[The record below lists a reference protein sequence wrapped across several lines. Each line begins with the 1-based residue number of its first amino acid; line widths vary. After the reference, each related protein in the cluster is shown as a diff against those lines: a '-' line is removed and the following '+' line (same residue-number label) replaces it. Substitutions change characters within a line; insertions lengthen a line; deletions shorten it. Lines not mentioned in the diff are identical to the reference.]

1 MLDSEPRVVNQM
13 IQAEPT
19 VRLQSEPQ
27 KNSGAARALRALFL
41 VAVVVLIAGFV
52 VYRGIHS
59 RIQAAAAVKD
69 QTLALAVPT
78 VSVIHPRPGAVADEV
93 VLPGNIQAFIDSPI
107 YARASGYLKRWYADI
122 GARVKSGQVL
132 AEIDAPELD
141 QQVQQARADVQQS
154 QAALD
159 QALANLLQGKA
170 NEELAKVT
178 ADRWRNLAGKGVVSR
193 QENDQYQMQYQAQA
207 ANVQS
212 LEKAIAAARSSI
224 VASQANMRR
233 LEEMQRYLTVR
244 APFDGVITA
253 RNTDVGALIN
263 AGAGT
268 PTQALFHI
276 ASPSTLRV
284 YVNVPQMYSRSAVPG
299 LAATLTLAEFPG
311 RRFHGMLVRNAESID
326 TGTRTLLAEVDVDN
340 ASGELKPGAYAE
352 VHFAIPAA
360 ARSLILPVNAFLF
373 RSEGMRV
380 GVVREGGKVELVPV
394 VIGKDYGTEL
404 EVVSGIDAHDQ
415 VILNPPDS
423 LTSGE
428 VVHVAAAETPDKH

>member
-159 QALANLLQGKA
+159 QTLANLLQGKA

-276 ASPSTLRV
+276 ASTSTLRV

>member
-1 MLDSEPRVVNQM
+1 M
-13 IQAEPT
+13 IHAQPT
-19 VRLQSEPQ
+19 VSRRAKPP
-27 KNSGAARALRALFL
+27 KDSGGARALRALFL
-41 VAVVVLIAGFV
+41 IALFVLIAGFV
-52 VYRGIHS
+52 VYRGIHT
-59 RIQAAAAVKD
+59 RIQTAAAVKD

-78 VSVIHPRPGAVADEV
+78 VAVIHPRPGAMLDEV

-122 GARVKSGQVL
+122 GARVKAGQVL

-141 QQVQQARADVQQS
+141 QQVRQARADVQQS
-154 QAALD
+154 QATLD
-159 QALANLLQGKA
+159 QALANLQQGKA
-170 NEELAKVT
+170 NEDLAKVT

-193 QENDQYQMQYQAQA
+193 QENDQYQAQYQSQA

-212 LEKAIAAARSSI
+212 LEKAIAAARSNI
-224 VASQANMRR
+224 VASEANVGR

-268 PTQALFHI
+268 PTQELFHI
-276 ASPSTLRV
+276 ASTTKLRV
-284 YVNVPQMYSRSAVPG
+284 YVSVPQMYSRSAVPG

-311 RRFHGMLVRNAESID
+311 RRFHGTLVRNAESID
-326 TGTRTLLAEVDVDN
+326 TGTRTLLSEVDVDN

-373 RSEGMRV
+373 RSEGMQV
-380 GVVREGGKVELVPV
+380 GVVREGGKVALVPV
-394 VIGKDYGTEL
+394 VIGKDYGTEI
-404 EVVSGIDAHDQ
+404 EVVSGIDAKDQ

-423 LTSGE
+423 LASGE
-428 VVHVAAAETPDKH
+428 VVHVAAAAPSDKH

>member
-1 MLDSEPRVVNQM
+1 M
-13 IQAEPT
+13 IQAEPPI
-19 VRLQSEPQ
+19 RLRSTPP
-27 KNSGAARALRALFL
+27 KNSGGTHVLKALILIALF
-41 VAVVVLIAGFV
+41 VLIAGFV

-59 RIQAAAAVKD
+59 RIQTAAAVKD

-78 VSVIHPRPGAVADEV
+78 VAVIHPRPGAMLDEV

-107 YARASGYLKRWYADI
+107 YARASGYLKRWNADM
-122 GARVKSGQVL
+122 GARVKAGQVL

-159 QALANLLQGKA
+159 QALANSQQGKA

-193 QENDQYQMQYQAQA
+193 QENDQYQMQYKAQA
-207 ANVQS
+207 ATVQS

-224 VASQANMRR
+224 VAYEANLGR
-233 LEEMQRYLTVR
+233 LEEMQRYTTVR
-244 APFDGVITA
+244 APFDGVITEE
-253 RNTDVGALIN
+253 
-263 AGAGT
+263 
-268 PTQALFHI
+268 LFHI
-276 ASPSTLRV
+276 ASTAKLRV

-299 LAATLTLAEFPG
+299 LAATLALAEFPG
-311 RRFHGMLVRNAESID
+311 RRFHGTLVRNAEAMD
-326 TGTRTLLAEVDVDN
+326 AGTRTLLTEIDVDN

-352 VHFAIPAA
+352 VHLAIPAA

-373 RSEGMRV
+373 RSEGLRV
-380 GVVREGGKVELVPV
+380 GVVREGGKVELAPV

-404 EVVSGIDAHDQ
+404 EVVSGIDANDR

-428 VVHVAAAETPDKH
+428 VVHVSEPTLPSRAR

>member
-1 MLDSEPRVVNQM
+1 MLDSEPRVVKQM

-224 VASQANMRR
+224 VSSQANMRR
-233 LEEMQRYLTVR
+233 LEEMQRFLTVR

-276 ASPSTLRV
+276 ASTSTLRV

-299 LAATLTLAEFPG
+299 LAATITLAEFPG